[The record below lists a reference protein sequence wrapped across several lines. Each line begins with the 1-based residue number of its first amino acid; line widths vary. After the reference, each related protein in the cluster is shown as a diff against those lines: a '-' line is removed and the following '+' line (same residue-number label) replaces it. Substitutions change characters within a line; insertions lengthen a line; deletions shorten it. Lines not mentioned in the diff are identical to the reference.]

1 MEISIRYSIADD
13 KAKRGE
19 PDVVREILYCFRL
32 HTSLYHKTLCGALLE
47 FQPVKPGGQGRNSLP
62 WVCCTPFCRLTGKDR
77 PFQAAD
83 DVLSAAFC
91 DTHFRGMEQRAHSIV
106 LSSVF

>member
-32 HTSLYHKTLCGALLE
+32 HTSLYH
-47 FQPVKPGGQGRNSLP
+47 FVR
-62 WVCCTPFCRLTGKDR
+62 
-77 PFQAAD
+77 
-83 DVLSAAFC
+83 
-91 DTHFRGMEQRAHSIV
+91 
-106 LSSVF
+106 